1 MTKKLLLIVCIAA
14 LSVTAWADDTQT
26 VTVGGTTIDKT
37 VQQITFEGGAI
48 VLHFTDGTTEQTDDL
63 ASVKIEFSTASAVR
77 SLNRDNSEA
86 PVQVFDMTGKLVA
99 TYKTATTAQLDVL
112 QKGIYLVKKGKQ
124 TVKLIKK

>member
-1 MTKKLLLIVCIAA
+1 M
-14 LSVTAWADDTQT
+14 
-26 VTVGGTTIDKT
+26 
-37 VQQITFEGGAI
+37 
-48 VLHFTDGTTEQTDDL
+48 LHFTDGTTEQTDDL

-99 TYKTATTAQLDVL
+99 TYKTATAAQLDVL